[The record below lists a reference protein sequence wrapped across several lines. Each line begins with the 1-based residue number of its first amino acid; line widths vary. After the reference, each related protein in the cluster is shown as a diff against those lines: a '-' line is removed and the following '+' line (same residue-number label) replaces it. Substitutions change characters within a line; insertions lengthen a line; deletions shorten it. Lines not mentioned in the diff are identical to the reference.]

1 MIKFI
6 IKETKESFNSIH
18 ELRQHA
24 LFEQIENYTLIVR
37 EDKKMT
43 EGISKQR
50 LQLIIRRYDHDK
62 EHIDHEELTDLA
74 DLLLEECTELD
85 PWLPI
90 ESAPLNRKII
100 LFNIAA
106 KSQVFDSCLYTEA
119 FRKYYSHWKEL
130 PEDPKE

>member
-1 MIKFI
+1 MAKFI
-6 IKETKESFNSIH
+6 IKETKESFSTIH

-24 LFEQIENYTLIVR
+24 LIEQIKDYTLIVR

-43 EGISKQR
+43 EGISKER
-50 LQLIIRRYDHDK
+50 LIDFDPWAYDNQQ
-62 EHIDHEELTDLA
+62 
-74 DLLLEECTELD
+74 DLLNAILDQCTELD
-85 PWLPI
+85 HWLPI

-106 KSQVFDSCLYTEA
+106 KSQVFGSCLYTEA